1 MQSMYAMQY
10 EKIRLSTKFAD
21 IVINPDVS
29 RIGAFGFHRGEEAI
43 SQGYKATKAIL
54 PKLQE
59 KIWLSQ

>member
-43 SQGYKATKAIL
+43 L